1 VQTLIAS
8 ILIFSI
14 MVFVHEFGHFIAA
27 RLNGVRV
34 LELAIGIG
42 PKLVSRRKGDI
53 IYSLRLLPLGGFCRM
68 LGESPDEI
76 NEPGNLMEKSP
87 LRRASIMAAGSC
99 MNLLLAL
106 VIFFVIFYFLVGV
119 QQLESTV
126 IGSVLP
132 GTPAE
137 KAGLQDGDEIAL
149 INGEAVNKWEEV
161 VRAIEK
167 HPGEEISLLVRRNGL
182 IKEFTLVAE
191 ASPES
196 GKGKIGI
203 APLVLKY
210 QFLKS
215 LGSSFKYFGMIIGS
229 FKDVLTGKAP
239 LDVIGPVGMVIT
251 IGTVARTGI
260 VNLLWLTA
268 LINISLGLV
277 NLLPFPAL
285 DGGRLLFVLIEILRG
300 RPIDPEKEG
309 MVHFI
314 GFALLLLLI
323 LLVTYNDLLR
333 WDILPGR

>member
-1 VQTLIAS
+1 MQTLIAS

-167 HPGEEISLLVRRNGL
+167 HPG
-182 IKEFTLVAE
+182 
-191 ASPES
+191 
-196 GKGKIGI
+196 
-203 APLVLKY
+203 
-210 QFLKS
+210 
-215 LGSSFKYFGMIIGS
+215 
-229 FKDVLTGKAP
+229 
-239 LDVIGPVGMVIT
+239 
-251 IGTVARTGI
+251 
-260 VNLLWLTA
+260 
-268 LINISLGLV
+268 
-277 NLLPFPAL
+277 
-285 DGGRLLFVLIEILRG
+285 
-300 RPIDPEKEG
+300 
-309 MVHFI
+309 
-314 GFALLLLLI
+314 
-323 LLVTYNDLLR
+323 
-333 WDILPGR
+333 